1 MFQRKHNSRKNLR
14 QRKFSSPCLPAA
26 WPSACALPS
35 SLARNHGVDDTS
47 LLLCGA
53 LSLSEPFH
61 RLHLVCHSQK
71 PREGQERVE
80 VAPLPSPSSPLHL
93 ELYLLWALESV
104 LCRPGCPRILYV
116 VKDITFEFLI
126 LLLLSPKGCGY
137 RCTTLCQQNNLLKAF
152 F

>member
-1 MFQRKHNSRKNLR
+1 MARSWQHLLAAKRPTCPFTPSWTH
-14 QRKFSSPCLPAA
+14 FSLSDDFGARFVPKKAQLQEELKTKKVFFSLPCLPAA

-80 VAPLPSPSSPLHL
+80 VAPLPSPSSPLDD
-93 ELYLLWALESV
+93 SKTNKV
-104 LCRPGCPRILYV
+104 PGMV
-116 VKDITFEFLI
+116 
-126 LLLLSPKGCGY
+126 SQGCNPS
-137 RCTTLCQQNNLLKAF
+137 T
-152 F
+152 